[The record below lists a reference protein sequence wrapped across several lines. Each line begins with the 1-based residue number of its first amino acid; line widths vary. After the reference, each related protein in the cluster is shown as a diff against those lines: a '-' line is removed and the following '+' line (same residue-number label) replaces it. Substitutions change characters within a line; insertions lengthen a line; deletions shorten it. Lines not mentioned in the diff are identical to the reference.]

1 MHFLL
6 WRIIILE
13 VTTMITFTVLTI
25 AVLLVAAVLGIVG
38 TGFLAIFGDLIVC
51 GMIIGL
57 IVKLFRRKK

>member
-1 MHFLL
+1 
-6 WRIIILE
+6 
-13 VTTMITFTVLTI
+13 MITFTVLTI